1 MESRTEC
8 IFLSVASFT
17 EHNAFEIHPVS
28 CVCSLLV
35 LSTIPLMPSL
45 LIHSLVEGHVSLFKL
60 WAIRNKAV
68 RSSLVVQRLQLRSF
82 TAGGLGSTPGQGI
95 KFLQAAKLNK

>member
-1 MESRTEC
+1 MESRTER

-60 WAIRNKAV
+60 WAIRNKICK
-68 RSSLVVQRLQLRSF
+68 LRIKPKLYVLI
-82 TAGGLGSTPGQGI
+82 LGSLSGVE
-95 KFLQAAKLNK
+95 

>member
-1 MESRTEC
+1 MESRTKC

-45 LIHSLVEGHVSLFKL
+45 LIHSLVEGNESLFKL
-60 WAIRNKAV
+60 WAIRNKICK
-68 RSSLVVQRLQLRSF
+68 LRIKPKLYVLI
-82 TAGGLGSTPGQGI
+82 LGSLSGVE
-95 KFLQAAKLNK
+95 